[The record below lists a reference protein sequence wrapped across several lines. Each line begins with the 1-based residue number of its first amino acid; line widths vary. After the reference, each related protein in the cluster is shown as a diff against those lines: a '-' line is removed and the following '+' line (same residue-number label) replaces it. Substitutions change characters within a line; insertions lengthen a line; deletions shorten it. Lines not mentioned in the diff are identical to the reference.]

1 MLFPP
6 SRSRS
11 EFAPSRFSLVSTVYE
26 NAQRATKQAVD
37 VAQGNPSASM
47 QAASAVTEAADEAVE
62 KAQKQ

>member
-26 NAQRATKQAVD
+26 NAQRATKQAAD
-37 VAQGNPSASM
+37 FAQSNLSALNESRIGGDR
-47 QAASAVTEAADEAVE
+47 SG
-62 KAQKQ
+62 